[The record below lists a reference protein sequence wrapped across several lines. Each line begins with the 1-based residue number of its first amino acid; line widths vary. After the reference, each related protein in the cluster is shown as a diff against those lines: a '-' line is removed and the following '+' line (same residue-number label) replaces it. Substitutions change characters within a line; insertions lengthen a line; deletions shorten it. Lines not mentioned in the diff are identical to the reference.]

1 MTSEELESAAKE
13 LCEIDGHQHDFDLP
27 GGYCYTKERPIE
39 YCINK
44 KLKEIKRHLLI
55 AELIRKHS
63 QETP

>member
-13 LCEIDGHQHDFDLP
+13 LCEIDGHQHGFYFP
-27 GGYCYTKERPIE
+27 SGYCYKKDRPVE
-39 YCINK
+39 DCINK
-44 KLKEIKRHLLI
+44 TKKEIKRHLLI